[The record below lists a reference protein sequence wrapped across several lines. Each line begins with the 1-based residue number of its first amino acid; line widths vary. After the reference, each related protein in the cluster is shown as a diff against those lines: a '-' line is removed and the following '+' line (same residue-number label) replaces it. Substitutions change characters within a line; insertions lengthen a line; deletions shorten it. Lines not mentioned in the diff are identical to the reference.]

1 MTDEPEAVN
10 ETAKEARAKE
20 TAAIRR
26 RWITL
31 GEGIAVLAVTIS
43 ALTLYIN
50 WSDKQE
56 TRAEKA
62 AEKTAE
68 KAAEKVAEEAAGGR
82 FAAGDKR
89 DFRSIFRGFLHPGP
103 PMLRTGDIAPRGPQN
118 RVFRYARKRYFRS
131 GNAKKSISGA
141 HRKTRFRGP
150 IGAISP

>member
-50 WSDKQE
+50 WSDKQDR
-56 TRAEKA
+56 RAEKA
-62 AEKTAE
+62 AESQ
-68 KAAEKVAEEAAGGR
+68 AASVRAAR
-82 FAAGDKR
+82 LVLP
-89 DFRSIFRGFLHPGP
+89 S
-103 PMLRTGDIAPRGPQN
+103 
-118 RVFRYARKRYFRS
+118 
-131 GNAKKSISGA
+131 
-141 HRKTRFRGP
+141 
-150 IGAISP
+150 